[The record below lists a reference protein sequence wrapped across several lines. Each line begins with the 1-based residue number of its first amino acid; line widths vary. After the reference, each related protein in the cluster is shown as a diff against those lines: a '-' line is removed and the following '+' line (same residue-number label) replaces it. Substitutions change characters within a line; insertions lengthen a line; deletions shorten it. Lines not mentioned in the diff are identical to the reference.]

1 MLRKIAINQTR
12 IVKSKRFQSYDADL
26 TVIGSGPGGYVAA
39 IKAAQLG
46 FNTVCIEKDSTLGGT
61 CLNVGCIPSKALLQ
75 ASHDFASVKKNKIP
89 GLKINGSIEHDH
101 EAMMKA
107 KNTAVTQLTGGI
119 AHLFK
124 KNGIKRMEGFGS
136 INGPN
141 SVNVTKS
148 DGSTDI
154 VKSKYIM
161 IATGSEVTPFPGI
174 EINEKNIVSSTGALA
189 LEKVPKRMVVI
200 GAGVI
205 GLELGSV
212 YSRLGSEVTCV
223 EFLGSIGGVGI
234 DAEVSKNFE
243 RILKKQGMKM
253 KLNTKVMTA
262 SENADGTIKVQ
273 VEGVKNGK
281 TEEIECDVL
290 LVSIGRRPFT
300 ENLGLDIWN

>member
-1 MLRKIAINQTR
+1 MLRKITNRQIYITP
-12 IVKSKRFQSYDADL
+12 KRFGSYDADL

-46 FNTVCIEKDSTLGGT
+46 FNTVCIEKDATLGGT

-75 ASHDFASVKKNKIP
+75 ASHDFHSVKKGKIP
-89 GLKINGSIEHDH
+89 GLKIVGEIEHDH

-107 KNTAVTQLTGGI
+107 KSTAVSQLTGGI

-141 SVNVTKS
+141 SVNVTKA

-174 EINEKNIVSSTGALA
+174 KINEKNIVSSTGALA

-223 EFLGSIGGVGI
+223 EFLEASV
-234 DAEVSKNFE
+234 AWA
-243 RILKKQGMKM
+243 L
-253 KLNTKVMTA
+253 TA
-262 SENADGTIKVQ
+262 K
-273 VEGVKNGK
+273 
-281 TEEIECDVL
+281 
-290 LVSIGRRPFT
+290 
-300 ENLGLDIWN
+300 